1 MKTFISNLHS
11 HLIPGRNISDTITT
25 ELYVFVRNQGIE
37 KNGLPGIRSDRHP
50 HLCGACSA
58 GIGQTVPP
66 PGRSL
71 TNPNLQPKDKYS
83 RTNHSY
89 IYILIKTTYKTREK
103 QSKPKS
109 DTSKRGVRLPQT
121 KTQTYSLIY
130 ENKFPKQNFRNA
142 SFG

>member
-37 KNGLPGIRSDRHP
+37 KNGLSGIRSDRHP

-58 GIGQTVPP
+58 GTGQAVPL
-66 PGRSL
+66 PGGLLQIQTCCRK
-71 TNPNLQPKDKYS
+71 TNTHERIIPN
-83 RTNHSY
+83 

>member
-37 KNGLPGIRSDRHP
+37 KNGLSGIRSDRHP

-89 IYILIKTTYKTREK
+89 IYKNDLQNQRKTIKAKIRHIEKRSTT
-103 QSKPKS
+103 PA
-109 DTSKRGVRLPQT
+109 D
-121 KTQTYSLIY
+121 
-130 ENKFPKQNFRNA
+130 ENSNLFFNL
-142 SFG
+142 

>member
-37 KNGLPGIRSDRHP
+37 KNGLSGIRSDRHP

-58 GIGQTVPP
+58 GTGQTVPP